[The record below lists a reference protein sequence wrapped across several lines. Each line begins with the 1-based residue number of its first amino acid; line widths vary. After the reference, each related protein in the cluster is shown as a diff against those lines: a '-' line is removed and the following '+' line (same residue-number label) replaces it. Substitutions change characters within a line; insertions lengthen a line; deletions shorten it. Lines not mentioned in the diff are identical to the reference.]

1 MMSEEQRSR
10 LDTVLDPSFVEGLFD
25 LSPAELR
32 AKLRDARGEEDALSY
47 VRRNLHG
54 RLDLLRAELESRRAG
69 GGDGKAGG
77 ESMAASGL
85 EALAAALT
93 EHNGSGRGVRPG
105 LGLRAA
111 AVAGR
116 RRAERVLSEDHLSR
130 LPELDDGEIEEVVNR
145 VSTAERKLSDDRHRL
160 HEVIE
165 LLESELAARYKNGLE
180 PSLERLQ

>member
-1 MMSEEQRSR
+1 MSIEQRRR
-10 LDTVLDPSFVEGLFD
+10 LDTVLEPDFIDGLFD
-25 LSPAELR
+25 LSPEELR
-32 AKLRDARGEEDALSY
+32 SRLREARGEEDALSY

-54 RLDLLRAELESRRAG
+54 RLDLLRAELESRRG
-69 GGDGKAGG
+69 GQVGGPDGGR
-77 ESMAASGL
+77 SMAVRGV

-130 LPELDDGEIEEVVNR
+130 LPELGDAEIEEVLKR
-145 VSTAERKLSDDRHRL
+145 VSAAERKLSEDRHRL
-160 HEVIE
+160 HAVIE
-165 LLESELAARYKNGLE
+165 SLEDELAARYKNGLE
-180 PSLERLQ
+180 PTLERLQ